1 MERIRSAVE
10 QATRERKKSQSSPAA
25 HAKSGDVGGGEKA
38 PSSPDSIIYTETRSI
53 DIDLAVREKFR
64 LAAAIPNH
72 PLQDTYRMLRT
83 SILQEMKA
91 KGWVTLAVTSPSPGA
106 GKSLTAINLAISIA
120 KDMSYTATIVDA
132 DLRNPSISKYFGYE
146 PEFGINDY
154 LFNDVPLS
162 KIVFH
167 PELDRLTVLPGREPI
182 IDSGEILTSP
192 KFVSLVQELGARYP
206 ERIIILDMAPVL
218 SVDDVMAMAPNI
230 DCVLM
235 VAESGV
241 TTADD
246 LEQALE
252 LLKGVP
258 VIGTV
263 LNKVDKKVTDAAAY

>member
-1 MERIRSAVE
+1 MERIRDAVE
-10 QATRERKKSQSSPAA
+10 QANRERKKSQSSPAS
-25 HAKSGDVGGGEKA
+25 HAKSADVGGGEQA
-38 PSSPDSIIYTETRSI
+38 PSSPDSIIYTETRSV
-53 DIDLAVREKFR
+53 DVDLAVREKFR

-91 KGWVTLAVTSPSPGA
+91 KGWVTMAVTSPSAGA

-132 DLRNPSISKYFGYE
+132 DLRNPSISEYFGYE

-162 KIVFH
+162 KVFFH
-167 PELDRLTVLPGREPI
+167 PKLDRLTVLPGREPI
-182 IDSGEILTSP
+182 ADSGEILTSP
-192 KFVSLVQELGARYP
+192 KFVSLVKELRARYP
-206 ERIIILDMAPVL
+206 ERIVILDMAPVL
-218 SVDDVMAMAPNI
+218 LVDDVMAMAPNI

-246 LEQALE
+246 LQQALQ

-263 LNKVDKKVTDAAAY
+263 LNKVDKKIAATAAY

>member
-1 MERIRSAVE
+1 MERIRDALA
-10 QATRERKKSQSSPAA
+10 QAAKEREKSQSTPAA
-25 HAKSGDVGGGEKA
+25 HAKSDDVVGGEQA
-38 PSSPDSIIYTETRSI
+38 PSSPDSIVYSETRSVEI
-53 DIDLAVREKFR
+53 DMAVREKFR
-64 LAAAIPNH
+64 LAAAIPSH

-83 SILQEMKA
+83 RILQEMKA
-91 KGWVTLAVTSPSPGA
+91 KGWNTIAVTSPATGA

-120 KDMSYTATIVDA
+120 RDMSYTAVIVDA

-162 KIVFH
+162 KLVFH
-167 PELDRLTVLPGREPI
+167 PNLDRLTVLPGREPI

-192 KFVSLVQELGARYP
+192 KFVSLVQELSARYS